1 MTRLA
6 RRFMLHRQRT
16 NSSFCEKKRLGV
28 CYGWGVCYMLIRV
41 HAFCMVFIGV
51 FSL

>member
-16 NSSFCEKKRLGV
+16 NSSFCEKKNWG
-28 CYGWGVCYMLIRV
+28 CYGWGVSYMLIPV
-41 HAFCMVFIGV
+41 HAFCMVLIGV

>member
-16 NSSFCEKKRLGV
+16 NSSFCEKKKIGGV
-28 CYGWGVCYMLIRV
+28 LWLIPV